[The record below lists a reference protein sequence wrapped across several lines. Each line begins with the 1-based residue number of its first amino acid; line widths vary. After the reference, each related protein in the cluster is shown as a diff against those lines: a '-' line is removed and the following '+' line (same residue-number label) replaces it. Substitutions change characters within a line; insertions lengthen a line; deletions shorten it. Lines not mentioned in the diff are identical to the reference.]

1 MRRFDADAG
10 LAAAVVLVAAVYLW
24 ADSRLPSVKL
34 GDPVGPRIFPAL
46 IGAGL
51 IFSALLLL
59 LERWR
64 RTRRSRASA
73 TVPEHAGMPTQA
85 HAGLL
90 IAMVAWTA
98 VYYASLETVGYLL
111 ATVVYL
117 LALLTYFHRGRHKTN
132 IAVALGFTLLFD
144 LLFTYALGVPM
155 PAGWL
160 AL

>member
-1 MRRFDADAG
+1 MRRFDADVG
-10 LAAAVVLVAAVYLW
+10 LAAAVVLVAALYLW

-51 IFSALLLL
+51 VLSALLLL

-64 RTRRSRASA
+64 RTRQLGAKEVVREHASA
-73 TVPEHAGMPTQA
+73 PAGA

-90 IAMVAWTA
+90 IAMLAWTV
-98 VYYASLETVGYLL
+98 VYYASLETIGYLV

-155 PAGWL
+155 PSGWL